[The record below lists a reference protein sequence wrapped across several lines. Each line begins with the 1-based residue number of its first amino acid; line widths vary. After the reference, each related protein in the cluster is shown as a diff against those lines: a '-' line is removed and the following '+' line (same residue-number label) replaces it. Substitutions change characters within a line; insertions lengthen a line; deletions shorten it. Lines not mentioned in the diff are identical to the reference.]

1 IARTPVLRELTAY
14 ITPRPLLENTIKDAF
29 YDKSLV
35 TPAMVDRSWELLRY
49 PGNRQATID
58 RFAGTPDPADPAK
71 LKTIKVPTL
80 ILWGENDALI

>member
-1 IARTPVLRELTAY
+1 
-14 ITPRPLLENTIKDAF
+14 
-29 YDKSLV
+29 KSLV
-35 TPAMVDRSWELLRY
+35 TPAMVDRYWELLRY

-80 ILWGENDALI
+80 ILWGENDALIPVRSAHFFADNIPGSQL